1 MKMRKSM
8 KMRSISNDEYVF
20 GSTIRDGPKE
30 DEVKRRKSIAKK
42 MIKEAI
48 DHNSPFKDF
57 LEANHLYGKYVSSAV
72 KYCTEIR
79 EDPSVI
85 AYAITHRKDIR
96 RIINE
101 TLIWSKTNQGTS
113 FWSNVYNMAENIE

>member
-1 MKMRKSM
+1 
-8 KMRSISNDEYVF
+8 MRSISNDEYVF
-20 GSTIRDGPKE
+20 GSPVRDGPKE

-48 DHNSPFKDF
+48 DHNPPFKDF
-57 LEANHLYGKYVSSAV
+57 LGANRLYGKYVSSAV
-72 KYCTEIR
+72 KCCTEIR
-79 EDPSVI
+79 NSLREDPSTI
-85 AYAITHRKDIR
+85 AYAITYGKDIR

>member
-1 MKMRKSM
+1 M
-8 KMRSISNDEYVF
+8 KMRSMSNDEYVF
-20 GSTIRDGPKE
+20 RSPVRDGPKE
-30 DEVKRRKSIAKK
+30 NEVKRKKSIAKK

-48 DHNSPFKDF
+48 DHNPPFKHF

-72 KYCTEIR
+72 KYCTEIKDSFR
-79 EDPSVI
+79 EDPSAI
-85 AYAITHRKDIR
+85 AYTITCRKDIR

>member
-1 MKMRKSM
+1 M

-20 GSTIRDGPKE
+20 GSPVRDDPKE
-30 DEVKRRKSIAKK
+30 YEVKRRKSIAKK

-48 DHNSPFKDF
+48 DHNPPFKDF

-72 KYCTEIR
+72 KCCIEIKNSFR
-79 EDPSVI
+79 EDPSTI
-85 AYAITHRKDIR
+85 AYAITYRKDIR

>member
-1 MKMRKSM
+1 M

-20 GSTIRDGPKE
+20 GSPVRDGPKE
-30 DEVKRRKSIAKK
+30 NEVKRRKSIAKK

-48 DHNSPFKDF
+48 DHNPPFKHF

-72 KYCTEIR
+72 KYCTEIKNSFR
-79 EDPSVI
+79 EDPSAI
-85 AYAITHRKDIR
+85 AYTITYRKDIR

>member
-1 MKMRKSM
+1 M
-8 KMRSISNDEYVF
+8 KMRSIFNDEYVF
-20 GSTIRDGPKE
+20 RSPVRDGPKE

-48 DHNSPFKDF
+48 DHNPPFKDF

-72 KYCTEIR
+72 KYCTEIKNSFR
-79 EDPSVI
+79 EDPSTI
-85 AYAITHRKDIR
+85 AYAITYRKDIR

>member
-1 MKMRKSM
+1 MKMRI
-8 KMRSISNDEYVF
+8 ISNDEYVF
-20 GSTIRDGPKE
+20 GSPVRDDPKE

-48 DHNSPFKDF
+48 DHNPPFKDF
-57 LEANHLYGKYVSSAV
+57 LEANHLYGKYISSAV
-72 KYCTEIR
+72 KCCTEIKNFLR
-79 EDPSVI
+79 EDPSTI
-85 AYAITHRKDIR
+85 AYAITYRKDIS

-101 TLIWSKTNQGTS
+101 TLIWSKTSQGAS

>member
-1 MKMRKSM
+1 M

-20 GSTIRDGPKE
+20 GSPVRDGPKE
-30 DEVKRRKSIAKK
+30 NEVKRRKSIAKK

-48 DHNSPFKDF
+48 DHNPPFKHF

-72 KYCTEIR
+72 KCCTEIKNSFR
-79 EDPSVI
+79 EDP
-85 AYAITHRKDIR
+85 
-96 RIINE
+96 
-101 TLIWSKTNQGTS
+101 IWSKTNKGKS

>member
-1 MKMRKSM
+1 M

-20 GSTIRDGPKE
+20 GSPVRDGPKE

-48 DHNSPFKDF
+48 DHNPPFKDF

-72 KYCTEIR
+72 KYCTEIKNFFR
-79 EDPSVI
+79 KDPNTV
-85 AYAITHRKDIR
+85 AYTITCRKDIH

-101 TLIWSKTNQGTS
+101 TLTWSETNQGIS
-113 FWSNVYNMAENIE
+113 FWNNVYNMAEDIE

>member
-1 MKMRKSM
+1 M

-20 GSTIRDGPKE
+20 RSPVRDGPKE

-48 DHNSPFKDF
+48 DHNPPFKDF
-57 LEANHLYGKYVSSAV
+57 LEANRLYGKYVSSVV
-72 KYCTEIR
+72 KYCTEIKNSFR
-79 EDPSVI
+79 EDPSTI
-85 AYAITHRKDIR
+85 AYTITYRKDIR